1 MHALID
7 REAERRV
14 AYAVLAARL
23 LELGERNP
31 AGRQMF
37 LLIATTMGCHMV
49 APRAVWKGFLK
60 VGSVSCDIKLV
71 GATSEAGKVHFKIL
85 NRKDGLPVKSAYVD
99 EQTGDVVEAEDQTK
113 GFELENDDYIEIEPD
128 EIKKL
133 KLTSAHTLEVDEF
146 VALDDIDTRYLEKPY
161 YLVPADG
168 AALEAFSVLREAM
181 KKKRVAARSCVVLYQ
196 RGREVVIQPFGKGM
210 LLTELRTR
218 NEMVS
223 EKSVFEGLKSPKYD
237 KDLLEIAELLID
249 KKVTK
254 FDPSKFEDTY
264 EDALIA
270 MIDAK
275 RKGKKL
281 PKAAPK
287 PKENVID
294 LAAVLRKSLA
304 KEGIKAPS
312 TARPARKS
320 A

>member
-1 MHALID
+1 MA
-7 REAERRV
+7 
-14 AYAVLAARL
+14 
-23 LELGERNP
+23 
-31 AGRQMF
+31 
-37 LLIATTMGCHMV
+37 

-60 VGSVSCDIKLV
+60 VGSVSCGVKLV

-85 NRKDGLPVKSAYVD
+85 NREDGLPVKSAYVD
-99 EQTGDVVEAEDQTK
+99 EETGDVVPSEDQIKGYEAEK
-113 GFELENDDYIEIEPD
+113 GDFIEIEPD

-133 KLTSAHTLEVDEF
+133 KLSSQHTLEVSEF

-161 YLVPADG
+161 YVIPADG
-168 AALEAFSVLREAM
+168 AAVEAFTVLREAM
-181 KKKRVAARSCVVLYQ
+181 KRKRVAARSCVVLYQ

-210 LLTELRTR
+210 LLTELRTH

-223 EKSVFEGLKSPKYD
+223 ESSVFDDLKSPKYD
-237 KDLLEIAELLID
+237 EDLLEIASLLID

-275 RKGKKL
+275 RKGKK
-281 PKAAPK
+281 APK
-287 PKENVID
+287 PVPQPKENVVD
-294 LAAVLRKSLA
+294 LASVLRQSLE
-304 KEGIKAPS
+304 KEGIKRQPKAK
-312 TARPARKS
+312 AGRKS

>member
-1 MHALID
+1 
-7 REAERRV
+7 
-14 AYAVLAARL
+14 
-23 LELGERNP
+23 
-31 AGRQMF
+31 
-37 LLIATTMGCHMV
+37 MV

-60 VGSVSCDIKLV
+60 VGSVSCGVKLV
-71 GATSEAGKVHFKIL
+71 GATSETGKVHFRIL

-99 EQTGDVVEAEDQTK
+99 EQTGDIVETEDQTK
-113 GFELENDDYIEIEPD
+113 GFEAEKDDFIEIEPD

-146 VALDDIDTRYLEKPY
+146 VALDEIDTRYLEKPY
-161 YLVPADG
+161 YLIPADG

-218 NEMVS
+218 DEMVS
-223 EKSVFEGLKSPKYD
+223 EKSVFEDLTSPKYD

-275 RKGKKL
+275 RKGKKP
-281 PKAAPK
+281 PKAAPP
-287 PKENVID
+287 PKQNVVD
-294 LAAVLRKSLA
+294 LASVLRKSLA

-312 TARPARKS
+312 KAKPARKS

>member
-1 MHALID
+1 
-7 REAERRV
+7 
-14 AYAVLAARL
+14 
-23 LELGERNP
+23 
-31 AGRQMF
+31 
-37 LLIATTMGCHMV
+37 MV

-60 VGSVSCDIKLV
+60 VGSVSCGVKLV
-71 GATSEAGKVHFKIL
+71 GATSETGKVHFKIL

-99 EQTGDVVEAEDQTK
+99 EQTGDIVETEDQTK
-113 GFELENDDYIEIEPD
+113 GFEVEKDDFIEIEPD

-146 VALDDIDTRYLEKPY
+146 VALDEIDTRYLQKPY

-223 EKSVFEGLKSPKYD
+223 EKSVFEDLKSPKYD

-275 RKGKKL
+275 RKGKKP
-281 PKAAPK
+281 PKAAPR
-287 PKENVID
+287 PKENVVD
-294 LAAVLRKSLA
+294 LASVLRKSLA
-304 KEGIKAPS
+304 KEGIEAPS
-312 TARPARKS
+312 KAMPARKS

>member
-1 MHALID
+1 
-7 REAERRV
+7 
-14 AYAVLAARL
+14 
-23 LELGERNP
+23 
-31 AGRQMF
+31 
-37 LLIATTMGCHMV
+37 MV

-60 VGSVSCDIKLV
+60 VGSVSCGVKLV
-71 GATSEAGKVHFKIL
+71 GATSETGKVHFKIL

-99 EQTGDVVEAEDQTK
+99 EQTGDVVEAQDQTK
-113 GFELENDDYIEIEPD
+113 GFELEKDDFIEIEPD

-161 YLVPADG
+161 YLIPADG

-223 EKSVFEGLKSPKYD
+223 EKSVFEDLTSPKYD

-275 RKGKKL
+275 RKGKKP
-281 PKAAPK
+281 PKAAP
-287 PKENVID
+287 PPRENVVD
-294 LAAVLRKSLA
+294 LASVLRKSLA

-312 TARPARKS
+312 KAKPARKS

>member
-1 MHALID
+1 
-7 REAERRV
+7 
-14 AYAVLAARL
+14 
-23 LELGERNP
+23 
-31 AGRQMF
+31 
-37 LLIATTMGCHMV
+37 MV

-60 VGSVSCDIKLV
+60 VGSVSCGVKLV
-71 GATSEAGKVHFKIL
+71 GATSETGKVHFKIL

-99 EQTGDVVEAEDQTK
+99 EQTGDIVETEDQTK
-113 GFELENDDYIEIEPD
+113 GFEVEKDDFIEIEPD

-146 VALDDIDTRYLEKPY
+146 VALDEIDTRYLQKPY

-196 RGREVVIQPFGKGM
+196 RGREVVIEPFDKGM

-218 NEMVS
+218 DEMVS
-223 EKSVFEGLKSPKYD
+223 EKSVFEDLTSPKYD

-275 RKGKKL
+275 RKGKKP
-281 PKAAPK
+281 PKAAPP
-287 PKENVID
+287 PKENVVD
-294 LAAVLRKSLA
+294 LASVLRKSLA

-312 TARPARKS
+312 NAKPARKS

>member
-1 MHALID
+1 
-7 REAERRV
+7 
-14 AYAVLAARL
+14 
-23 LELGERNP
+23 
-31 AGRQMF
+31 MF
-37 LLIATTMGCHMV
+37 LLIATTQEWHMV

-60 VGSVSCDIKLV
+60 VGSVSCGVKLV
-71 GATSEAGKVHFKIL
+71 GATSEAGKVHFRIL

-99 EQTGDVVEAEDQTK
+99 EQTGDIVETEDQTK
-113 GFELENDDYIEIEPD
+113 GFEAEKDDFIEIEPD

-146 VALDDIDTRYLEKPY
+146 VALDEIDTRYLEKPY
-161 YLVPADG
+161 YLIPADG
-168 AALEAFSVLREAM
+168 AALEAFGVLREAM

-218 NEMVS
+218 DEMVS
-223 EKSVFEGLKSPKYD
+223 EKSVFEDLTSPKYD

-275 RKGKKL
+275 RKGKKP
-281 PKAAPK
+281 PKAAPP
-287 PKENVID
+287 PKQNVVD
-294 LAAVLRKSLA
+294 LASVLRKSLA

-312 TARPARKS
+312 KTRPARKS

>member
-1 MHALID
+1 
-7 REAERRV
+7 
-14 AYAVLAARL
+14 
-23 LELGERNP
+23 
-31 AGRQMF
+31 
-37 LLIATTMGCHMV
+37 MV

-60 VGSVSCDIKLV
+60 VGSVSCGVKLV
-71 GATSEAGKVHFKIL
+71 GATSETGKVHFRIL

-99 EQTGDVVEAEDQTK
+99 EQTGDIVETEDQTK
-113 GFELENDDYIEIEPD
+113 GFEMEKDDFIEIEPD

-146 VALDDIDTRYLEKPY
+146 VALDEIDTRYLEKPY
-161 YLVPADG
+161 YLIPADG

-210 LLTELRTR
+210 LLTEMRTR
-218 NEMVS
+218 DEMVS
-223 EKSVFEGLKSPKYD
+223 ETSVFEDLTSPKYD

-275 RKGKKL
+275 RKGKKP
-281 PKAAPK
+281 PKAAPP
-287 PKENVID
+287 PKQNVID
-294 LAAVLRKSLA
+294 LASVLRKSLA
-304 KEGIKAPS
+304 KEGIKAPPK
-312 TARPARKS
+312 AKLARKS

>member
-1 MHALID
+1 
-7 REAERRV
+7 
-14 AYAVLAARL
+14 
-23 LELGERNP
+23 
-31 AGRQMF
+31 
-37 LLIATTMGCHMV
+37 MV

-60 VGSVSCDIKLV
+60 VGSVSCGVKLV
-71 GATSEAGKVHFKIL
+71 GATSETGKVHFRIL

-99 EQTGDVVEAEDQTK
+99 EQTGDIVETEDQTK
-113 GFELENDDYIEIEPD
+113 GFEAEKDDFIEIEPD

-146 VALDDIDTRYLEKPY
+146 VAVDEIDTRYLEKPY
-161 YLVPADG
+161 YLIPADG

-218 NEMVS
+218 DEMVS
-223 EKSVFEGLKSPKYD
+223 EKSVFEDLTSPKYD

-275 RKGKKL
+275 RKGKKP
-281 PKAAPK
+281 PKAAP
-287 PKENVID
+287 PPRENVVD
-294 LAAVLRKSLA
+294 LASVLRKSLA

-312 TARPARKS
+312 KAKPARKS

>member
-1 MHALID
+1 
-7 REAERRV
+7 
-14 AYAVLAARL
+14 
-23 LELGERNP
+23 
-31 AGRQMF
+31 
-37 LLIATTMGCHMV
+37 MV

-60 VGSVSCDIKLV
+60 MGSVSCGVKLI
-71 GATSEAGKVHFKIL
+71 GATSEASKVHFKIL

-99 EQTGDVVEAEDQTK
+99 EETGDVVDTADQVKGYEAEK
-113 GFELENDDYIEIEPD
+113 GDFIEIEPD

-133 KLTSAHTLEVDEF
+133 KLTSAHTLDIGEF
-146 VALDDIDTRYLEKPY
+146 VAIDDIDTRYLEKPY
-161 YLVPADG
+161 YVIPADG
-168 AALEAFSVLREAM
+168 ASLEAFTVLREAM
-181 KKKRVAARSCVVLYQ
+181 AKKRVAARSCVVLYQ

-210 LLTELRTR
+210 LLTELRTH

-223 EKSVFEGLKSPKYD
+223 QHSVFDDLKSPKYD

-275 RKGKKL
+275 RKGKKP
-281 PKAAPK
+281 PKPAPR
-287 PKENVID
+287 PKENVVD
-294 LAAVLRKSLA
+294 LASVLRKSLA
-304 KEGIKAPS
+304 KEGIKK
-312 TARPARKS
+312 PAAKPRRKS

>member
-1 MHALID
+1 
-7 REAERRV
+7 
-14 AYAVLAARL
+14 
-23 LELGERNP
+23 
-31 AGRQMF
+31 
-37 LLIATTMGCHMV
+37 MV
-49 APRAVWKGFLK
+49 APRAVWKGFMK
-60 VGSVSCDIKLV
+60 VGSVSCGVKLV
-71 GATSEAGKVHFKIL
+71 GATSETGKVHFKIL

-99 EQTGDVVEAEDQTK
+99 EQTGDVVETQDQTK
-113 GFELENDDYIEIEPD
+113 GFELEKDDFIEIEPD

-161 YLVPADG
+161 YLIPADG

-218 NEMVS
+218 DEMVS
-223 EKSVFEGLKSPKYD
+223 EKSVFEDLTSPKYD

-264 EDALIA
+264 EDALVA

-275 RKGKKL
+275 RKGKKP
-281 PKAAPK
+281 PKAAP
-287 PKENVID
+287 PPRENVVD
-294 LAAVLRKSLA
+294 LASVLRKSLA
-304 KEGIKAPS
+304 KEGIKAP
-312 TARPARKS
+312 AKAKPARKS